1 MNIFYKKCVFQMD
14 KYSPFSNL
22 RGVNYRI
29 VDLFPPNIFHPAVAT
44 FYVDTL
50 YHSRAAYVK
59 MWIIMKMKMKNTA
72 PSPLA
77 VSPKTA
83 YSKGRG
89 S

>member
-1 MNIFYKKCVFQMD
+1 MCFPDGQILSLLQ
-14 KYSPFSNL
+14 SSGGQLP
-22 RGVNYRI
+22 I

-59 MWIIMKMKMKNTA
+59 MWIIMKMEMKNTA
-72 PSPLA
+72 PCPLV